1 MAEAA
6 QIVHSILPTIVNVL
20 GAIMKSGNEGL
31 IGQIR
36 EGGALASFLISA
48 GDQFKGNPLMDALIG
63 TLTGEQGRELISQL
77 DPANLDVNSIMES
90 VGGLDDALKDAGE
103 DAAPVKQFIYDMAS
117 SVANAAGGGLFG
129 SGEKVSADE
138 QQFLTDLK
146 SKLGL

>member
-1 MAEAA
+1 MAEPA
-6 QIVHSILPTIVNVL
+6 QIVHAILPTVVNVL
-20 GAIMKSGNEGL
+20 GGMMKSGNEGL

-48 GDQFKGNPLMDALIG
+48 GDQFKGNPLMDALLG
-63 TLTGEQGRELISQL
+63 TLAGEQGRELISNL
-77 DPANLDVNSIMES
+77 DPASLDVNSVMES
-90 VGGLDDALKDAGE
+90 VGGLDDMLKDAG
-103 DAAPVKQFIYDMAS
+103 DSAAPVKQFIYDMAS

-146 SKLGL
+146 GKLGL